1 MTVLF
6 NIGLFDKD
14 TKKQELKD
22 EDVFNILANCFD
34 CTIIK
39 CIGVYTHNDGTKIIE
54 PSLKVEVYDKRLTE
68 CYWIARELLT
78 KLNQESIII
87 SDENNTKFVTKWE
100 ESN

>member
-22 EDVFNILANCFD
+22 EEVFNILANYFD
-34 CTIIK
+34 CTITK
-39 CIGVYTHNDGTKIIE
+39 CIGVYTHQDGTKIIE

-68 CYWIARELLT
+68 CYWIALKLL
-78 KLNQESIII
+78 KEFNQESIII
-87 SDENNTKFVTKWE
+87 SDEKDTVFVT
-100 ESN
+100 NN